1 MKRAAGSDAQPDAKK
16 AAVDN
21 PHGVEMDESR
31 VVRPLKAY
39 KVRAL
44 GRCSVSLSQEQ
55 RRGTD

>member
-39 KVRAL
+39 KVRAH
-44 GRCSVSLSQEQ
+44 GRCSVLSHTGAAE
-55 RRGTD
+55 GH

>member
-39 KVRAL
+39 KVRADA
-44 GRCSVSLSQEQ
+44 CSVSLSQEQ
-55 RRGTD
+55 RGTD